1 MNKNFKYILLL
12 TLACFIGK
20 VNAQELK
27 NEVFSLLNLDYPGL
41 EKVKALH
48 QRKQIQLPIMQLLRL
63 RLLLQHQSKNHH
75 PNIQMFLGNGYVI
88 KQLKTHV
95 Y

>member
-27 NEVFSLLNLDYPGL
+27 NEVFSLLNLIIPVW
-41 EKVKALH
+41 KK
-48 QRKQIQLPIMQLLRL
+48 
-63 RLLLQHQSKNHH
+63 
-75 PNIQMFLGNGYVI
+75 
-88 KQLKTHV
+88 
-95 Y
+95 

>member
-41 EKVKALH
+41 E
-48 QRKQIQLPIMQLLRL
+48 R
-63 RLLLQHQSKNHH
+63 
-75 PNIQMFLGNGYVI
+75 
-88 KQLKTHV
+88 
-95 Y
+95 